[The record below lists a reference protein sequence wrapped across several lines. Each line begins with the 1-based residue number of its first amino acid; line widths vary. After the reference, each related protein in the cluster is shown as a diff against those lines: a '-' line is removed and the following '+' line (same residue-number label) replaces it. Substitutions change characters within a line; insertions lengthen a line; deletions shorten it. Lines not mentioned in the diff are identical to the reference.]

1 MLKLFNRKKKD
12 NKGFTLVEL
21 VVVIAILAILVG
33 LLAPQYTKYV
43 EKARKSA
50 DATNVENVIT
60 AIKVA
65 GSDEEYSL
73 PAGTYTVALKTS
85 GMEVSAAGAAADAL
99 TAYNAKDATKNG
111 ALTKALVEY
120 MGTDGATY
128 AAGKATF
135 ANVKRKSSKWKNG
148 DDIVDPTATAVVTET
163 GAVSVSYSPDE
174 LAAFAGKDTK

>member
-65 GSDEEYSL
+65 SSDEEYSL
-73 PAGTYTVALKTS
+73 PAGTYTVALTTS
-85 GMEVSAAGAAADAL
+85 GMEVSSTNAATAL
-99 TAYNAKDATKNG
+99 TEYKKDATTNG

-120 MGTDGATY
+120 MGTEGAKY
-128 AAGKATF
+128 EAGKATF
-135 ANVKRKSSKWKNG
+135 ANVKRKSSKWKEG
-148 DDIVDPTATAVVTET
+148 DKIVDPTATASVTDT
-163 GAVSVSYSPDE
+163 GAVSVSYTPDE

>member
-33 LLAPQYTKYV
+33 LLAPQYTKYL

-65 GSDEEYSL
+65 SSDEEYSL
-73 PAGTYTVALKTS
+73 PAGTYTVALTTS
-85 GMEVSAAGAAADAL
+85 GMEVSSTDAAAAL
-99 TAYNAKDATKNG
+99 TVYTKDATTNG

-135 ANVKRKSSKWKNG
+135 ANVKRKSSKWGEN
-148 DDIVDPTATAVVTET
+148 VNPTAKAVVTDT
-163 GAVSVSYSPDE
+163 GAVSVSYEPTA
-174 LAAFAGKDTK
+174 LAEFAGKSTK